1 MRMPA
6 RHCPISVPRL
16 VMIAALTTT
25 IVSLAACQNG
35 LERIDQHANELI
47 DERMARLGEENPQL
61 PPDRGVTEARE
72 ESYPLGAATD
82 YTPDT
87 INPPAD
93 DLEFERRDP
102 ERNVAELLDKYTELD
117 EDAPRFDLEATL
129 GYAVGHSREYL
140 VAKEDLFIAALR
152 LLAERHRF
160 GPRFFDEVSA
170 TLDAN
175 LEDGD
180 YDTALRLVN
189 EFGVRQQL
197 KTGGSI
203 AATAVVQSTE
213 QLRQVVSDSTS
224 QSASVILSADI
235 PLLRGSGFVAQESL
249 ISAERQM
256 IYATRAFER
265 FRRNFLFDI
274 AVDYFDL
281 VQAAAQIEIAERVLE
296 QRIELERETRALFDA
311 GRRAEFEMSE
321 ARQRVLDGVNALAN
335 QRDRYILQLERF
347 RIRLGLPPD
356 AAFLIDSGSTYEIPV
371 PQLDMMESVRRA
383 WRYRLD
389 LQTTR
394 DRVADSRR
402 AVGIARNSLLPDFDL
417 TASAEFVTD
426 PDLDR
431 AGLQFDLDET
441 DLQAG
446 LTFGVP
452 LDRRLERIS
461 LREAMIDLERA
472 VRSLRENED
481 TIALN
486 VRAAI
491 RDIQLAIFSLQ
502 LQSQNVSI
510 IERRI
515 YGLELRQRDVSTRT
529 IIDAQDELDRA
540 LNQLEAAKRDL
551 RVAILRFLLETGQ
564 FRVGSDGELR
574 LPPSLAPS
582 RDPNDP
588 DPWGIGELGLDIE
601 IDLSR
606 YIESGEL
613 DEVTDPAGEDTLDR
627 LIDDPEPRIDGDSEP
642 GSDDGTELES
652 ESAGG
657 AARE

>member
-1 MRMPA
+1 
-6 RHCPISVPRL
+6 
-16 VMIAALTTT
+16 MIAALTTT